1 MTNLGITLGKD
12 FGYNGSN
19 TCDKTQVSAAINYD
33 YNIKDG
39 YNIRDI
45 LLEFK
50 EYEALKRDQLIV
62 DIKCRISEFNK
73 WVASLERDQ
82 YRFIS
87 SIRSKK
93 FHASYHDL
101 TYMCE
106 YLSLYINSKFEY
118 YNTYLF
124 RNEIYLNRF
133 RDRFKL
139 MCTYLFNRSKYKA
152 RVLDMILK
160 EKLVIECIGCCI
172 ANFDSSLK
180 RVKKSIA
187 NFMRRRNSGVWK

>member
-1 MTNLGITLGKD
+1 MTTLGIPLGKD
-12 FGYNGSN
+12 FGNEDSN

-50 EYEALKRDQLIV
+50 KYEALKRDQLIM
-62 DIKCRISEFNK
+62 DIECRISEFNK

-160 EKLVIECIGCCI
+160 EKLVIECISRCI

>member
-1 MTNLGITLGKD
+1 MTTLGIPLGKD
-12 FGYNGSN
+12 FGYEDSN

-62 DIKCRISEFNK
+62 DIESRISEFNK

-139 MCTYLFNRSKYKA
+139 MCAYLFNRSKYKA

-160 EKLVIECIGCCI
+160 EKLVIECIASCI

-187 NFMRRRNSGVWK
+187 NFIRRRNSGVWK